1 MWISNYIHATRM
13 RDLWIA
19 CHYLFTMLIFL
30 DKAPSH
36 CMGNFHVHDQDYHN
50 TCTFFNSIYYNIRA
64 YTISFK
70 EIPASPC
77 RNLLTL
83 FNQRM
88 EYSHGHKTEQQTC
101 KETQPTPGSKHQRLH
116 WPTSMGQSENAIFDP
131 TLLDTGIKAVNMPKQ
146 TPLSYSK

>member
-1 MWISNYIHATRM
+1 M
-13 RDLWIA
+13 A

-30 DKAPSH
+30 DKAPSN

-50 TCTFFNSIYYNIRA
+50 TCTFFDNIYYNIRA

-83 FNQRM
+83 LNQRM
-88 EYSHGHKTEQQTC
+88 EYSHGHKTDQK
-101 KETQPTPGSKHQRLH
+101 KERNTTYTRIEA
-116 WPTSMGQSENAIFDP
+116 SETLLTNLNGPIRERYFRSN
-131 TLLDTGIKAVNMPKQ
+131 TLLDTGIKAVNMPEQ

>member
-1 MWISNYIHATRM
+1 
-13 RDLWIA
+13 
-19 CHYLFTMLIFL
+19 MLIFL

-36 CMGNFHVHDQDYHN
+36 CMGNFQVHDQDYHN
-50 TCTFFNSIYYNIRA
+50 TCTFFNSIYHNIRA

-70 EIPASPC
+70 EIPASSC

-88 EYSHGHKTEQQTC
+88 EYLHGHKTEQQTC

-116 WPTSMGQSENAIFDP
+116 WPTSMGQSEKLFSIQHSVGHWYKSCEHAQTN
-131 TLLDTGIKAVNMPKQ
+131 TTQLLQIAATDELPYRNETGLA
-146 TPLSYSK
+146 